1 MLHRETLSGKEKKQ
15 KKQKKNNNNNKV
27 KLELVRWL
35 SREQGHVRDTNT
47 QK

>member
-1 MLHRETLSGKEKKQ
+1 MSRKDKKP
-15 KKQKKNNNNNKV
+15 KNQKKNNNNNKV